1 MSDALEIRAYAT
13 SLDYHSAQWASFVLS
28 IGWTGTPE
36 GNLGIVMV
44 DLCRLDALS
53 QSVNLSASAVQ
64 FVMHTMSRISFI
76 GGLDSREVARC
87 LYNCKGK
94 F

>member
-1 MSDALEIRAYAT
+1 MFSLHCAICWGQVCFLSCHHMSDALEIRAYAT

-36 GNLGIVMV
+36 GNLGIVVV

-53 QSVNLSASAVQ
+53 QSVNQSASAV
-64 FVMHTMSRISFI
+64 
-76 GGLDSREVARC
+76 
-87 LYNCKGK
+87 
-94 F
+94 